1 MGLEGLEHKVTA
13 PLPDWYSEMADGAKI
28 KEEWAQCTEQVM
40 HLCYTS
46 SIMAIIPEELSLS
59 RTTCKGQKVTSEC
72 SLQS

>member
-1 MGLEGLEHKVTA
+1 
-13 PLPDWYSEMADGAKI
+13 MADGAKI

-72 SLQS
+72 SLRS